1 MSDLQQV
8 LDSLR
13 ETSSN
18 ETELGTA
25 FESLSKVFFENDST
39 QTQQYSQVWHYED
52 WAKDKPGYSSTDIGI
67 DLVGKLAE
75 GSGYA
80 AIQCKFYEPDHSISK
95 ADLDSFISA
104 SATSD
109 FDRLVLIDTSTQS
122 IGKNAQSVFDNLDK
136 STCVSSKPSW
146 KKVVSTGLHT

>member
-80 AIQCKFYEPDHSISK
+80 AIQPAWRPVGAGPPRLRPC
-95 ADLDSFISA
+95 ARLSA
-104 SATSD
+104 GGGT
-109 FDRLVLIDTSTQS
+109 
-122 IGKNAQSVFDNLDK
+122 
-136 STCVSSKPSW
+136 
-146 KKVVSTGLHT
+146 KKHNGG